1 MGLSE
6 HSNHK
11 RRREMK
17 AIPLARCAC
26 VITVL
31 HLQKPP
37 STTKPGFPVSIDTK
51 DPGVRK
57 AARFGVY
64 RYNNGSNDF
73 FLFRES
79 HINKALVQVRIVR
92 GLKYMLDVDIT
103 RTVCNKR
110 NQSNLDHC
118 DFQRKKKLQ
127 QMLKCYF
134 EVWIVPW
141 VQRVHVPVVLC
152 H

>member
-1 MGLSE
+1 MNWSWGFAFCCYLSLWDFTLSS
-6 HSNHK
+6 H
-11 RRREMK
+11 
-17 AIPLARCAC
+17 
-26 VITVL
+26 VL

-37 STTKPGFPVSIDTK
+37 STTRPGFPVPIDTK

-79 HINKALVQVRIVR
+79 RITKALVQIVR
-92 GLKYMLDVDIT
+92 GLKYMLNVDIT

-110 NQSNLDHC
+110 NQSSLDNC
-118 DFQRKKKLQ
+118 DFQRKKELQ

-141 VQRVHVPVVLC
+141 VQNIHVPVVLC